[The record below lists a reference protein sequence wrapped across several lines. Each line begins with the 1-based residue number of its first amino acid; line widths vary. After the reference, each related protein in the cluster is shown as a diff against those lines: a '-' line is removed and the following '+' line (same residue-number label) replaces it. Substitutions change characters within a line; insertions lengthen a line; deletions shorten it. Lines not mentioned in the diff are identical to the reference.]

1 MFILSCVNVLN
12 VKKWSNPLNYGW
24 RKTPGGLLLEKREFL
39 IPFHMKLHI
48 KMFWKM
54 HMFKKI
60 LCTIYCKCDVLYPR
74 NLLCKTARPLKW
86 RTFRFYRAVHFSV
99 CCTFS
104 HLCVGNW
111 NLNLIFVEYIYHNN
125 TKKLSNVYKMFNTC
139 CFFSYTGDQ
148 KIWKWNIFNFE
159 RRYEPFAL
167 FKIDEIGSVISF
179 GFSDQSKMVD
189 LTSSLLNIK

>member
-1 MFILSCVNVLN
+1 
-12 VKKWSNPLNYGW
+12 
-24 RKTPGGLLLEKREFL
+24 
-39 IPFHMKLHI
+39 MKLHI
-48 KMFWKM
+48 KIFWKM

-60 LCTIYCKCDVLYPR
+60 LCKIYCKCDVLYPR

-86 RTFRFYRAVHFSV
+86 RIFRFYRAVYFSA

-125 TKKLSNVYKMFNTC
+125 PKKLSNVYKMFHTC
-139 CFFSYTGDQ
+139 CFFSNTGDH
-148 KIWKWNIFNFE
+148 KIWKWNIIFNFE
-159 RRYEPFAL
+159 RRYELFAL